1 VADVPG
7 TRLDPAGGRWK
18 PPPAPPR
25 RRPRRAGRAIV
36 TGVALVALLACL
48 LAGLKLAESAGRKGP
63 GEQGAQGAAPPST
76 KPPSPTPKPSPV
88 AVDGKLRF
96 TVAKVDCGTKEL
108 GDWPLVRRPKGQFCL
123 VDLKVENTGG
133 STGRLWIGNQKLRD
147 SGGTEYGP
155 DEWSLVYYDKS
166 RPLASDIAPGQA
178 VQGTVVYD
186 VPAGLTFT
194 GLRVRSGL
202 VGGDGSVIKLRS

>member
-1 VADVPG
+1 M
-7 TRLDPAGGRWK
+7 
-18 PPPAPPR
+18 
-25 RRPRRAGRAIV
+25 
-36 TGVALVALLACL
+36 ALVALLACL
-48 LAGLKLAESAGRKGP
+48 LVGLKLAESAGQKGP
-63 GEQGAQGAAPPST
+63 GAQGAQGAAPPST
-76 KPPSPTPKPSPV
+76 KPPSPSPSPKPSPV

-96 TVAKVDCGTKEL
+96 TVAKFACGTKEL

-166 RPLASDIAPGQA
+166 RPLANDIAPGA
-178 VQGTVVYD
+178 TVQGTVVYD

-194 GLRVRSGL
+194 ELRVRSGL
-202 VGGDGSVIKLRS
+202 VGGDGGVIKLRS